1 MITAVDTSV
10 LLDVL
15 VDDPRHRDGSLRA
28 LKRARDSGRLI
39 ISPIVW
45 SEVRAFFRSDEAF
58 GRLLADG
65 GIEFDPI
72 DRSSADLAGAM
83 WRAYRRRGG
92 TRDRI
97 LADFL
102 IAAHARRRADRLL
115 TRDRGF
121 QRRYFGGALEVVVPS
136 DD

>member
-1 MITAVDTSV
+1 MITAIDTSV

-15 VDDPRHRDGSLRA
+15 ADDPRHGGNSLDA
-28 LKRARDSGRLI
+28 LKRCRDRGRLVV
-39 ISPIVW
+39 SPIVW
-45 SEVRAFFRSDEAF
+45 SEIRAFFGSDEELE
-58 GRLLADG
+58 GVLTDG

-92 TRDRI
+92 SRDRI
-97 LADFL
+97 LADFV
-102 IAAHARRRADRLL
+102 IAAHARRRANRLL

-121 QRRYFGGALEVVVPS
+121 QRRYFGRLEIVLP
-136 DD
+136 DG